1 MIMKK
6 LLLSLFTL
14 SIVSV
19 SATETEKIVKSK
31 PEKIIVYTQGA
42 QIHRSMAVTLQPG
55 PNKIIFSGLENC
67 INANAIQANGN
78 GNFIIADT
86 QYEVYY
92 PELEKSKNTGDIKYR
107 KLIKQINDSIKEIN
121 FNLEEIQA
129 KADVL
134 SMEKNVL
141 LGYGLY
147 KGQSKKDSMA
157 MLKEGLLFLREKLN
171 NINAEQFKLR
181 KERIKTEIIL
191 SSLNDRITTINAEL
205 ANLNPSN
212 PTEKIDYRI
221 ILNVIADQL
230 APATLSL
237 NYYITNAGWSPSY
250 DLRATSNEQSIKLT
264 HKAMI
269 HQQSGTDWTSVKLVL
284 STANP
289 NRSYAIP
296 NLNPWYLSSYKQPRA
311 VKNLAYSGAPV
322 AQADMDKVSIE
333 QKNYAETTANGMY
346 DVAQQAYNYTTV
358 SENMIETEYEIKLNY
373 TIPSDG
379 KTHYA
384 AILSKDLKTLYRYK
398 AVPKLNNNVYLTALL
413 PNWEDAV
420 MIAGQA
426 SIYYDGSFVGS
437 TTLSPAGTDDTLQLS
452 LGVDKNIAIKR
463 QKVKDKCYEKFL
475 DNDKVHQFYYEIT
488 VRNGRTSKIEIEIED
503 QLPLAQ
509 DKAIVIEHKE
519 LSNAKYDE
527 LTGLLKWRFN
537 VAAKDSKKVNF
548 VYQIKAPKTMPLA
561 FN

>member
-1 MIMKK
+1 MKK
-6 LLLSLFTL
+6 IVLAVFTFTFGVI
-14 SIVSV
+14 SG
-19 SATETEKIVKSK
+19 AETEKIVKTK

-42 QIHRSMAVTLQPG
+42 QIHRSTSITLQPG
-55 PNKIIFSGLENC
+55 PNTIVFSGLENC
-67 INANAIQANGN
+67 INTTAIQASGS

-92 PELEKSKNTGDIKYR
+92 PELEKSKNTGDLKYR
-107 KLIKQINDSIKEIN
+107 KLIKQINDSIKELN
-121 FNLEEIQA
+121 FLLEEIQS
-129 KADVL
+129 KVDVL

-141 LGYGLY
+141 LGYSLY
-147 KGQSKKDSMA
+147 KGQSKKDSIA
-157 MLKEGLLFLREKLN
+157 MLKEGLTYLREKLN
-171 NINAEQFKLR
+171 NINSEQFKLK
-181 KERIKTEIIL
+181 KERIQFELKLT
-191 SSLNDRITTINAEL
+191 SLNERIGTINSEL
-205 ANLNPSN
+205 ANANPSN

-230 APATLSL
+230 SPAVISL

-250 DLRATSNEQSIKLT
+250 DLRASSNEQTIKLT

-269 HQQSGTDWTSVKLVL
+269 HQQSGNDWSNVKLIL

-289 NRSYAIP
+289 NRSYVLP
-296 NLNPWYLSSYKQPRA
+296 NLNPWYLSNYKPQRYTNQPAAGARYND
-311 VKNLAYSGAPV
+311 KMTDNLKKYETETSTIS
-322 AQADMDKVSIE
+322 DEYIE
-333 QKNYAETTANGMY
+333 AK
-346 DVAQQAYNYTTV
+346 QAYNYTTV
-358 SENMIETEYEIKLNY
+358 SENLIETEYEIKLNY
-373 TIPSDG
+373 NIPSDG

-398 AVPKLNNNVYLTALL
+398 AIPKLNSNVYLTALL
-413 PNWEDAV
+413 PNWEDAI

-452 LGVDKNIAIKR
+452 LGIDKNIAIKR
-463 QKVKDKCYEKFL
+463 QKVKDKCHEKML

-503 QLPLAQ
+503 QLPITQ
-509 DKAIVIEHKE
+509 DKNIVIEQKDI
-519 LSNAKYDE
+519 SNAKFDE

-537 VAAKDSKKVNF
+537 IAAKDSKKINF